1 MVRNKLQCSKLCV
14 SLLFE
19 LAANRKIIY
28 GRTLICIPVGGQ
40 ILSAAG
46 TTVFV
51 CFFGGI
57 LVVALASFTMARWAC
72 LEYRWVWKA
81 KI

>member
-1 MVRNKLQCSKLCV
+1 V

-57 LVVALASFTMARWAC
+57 LMVGIPLGM
-72 LEYRWVWKA
+72 EG
-81 KI
+81 